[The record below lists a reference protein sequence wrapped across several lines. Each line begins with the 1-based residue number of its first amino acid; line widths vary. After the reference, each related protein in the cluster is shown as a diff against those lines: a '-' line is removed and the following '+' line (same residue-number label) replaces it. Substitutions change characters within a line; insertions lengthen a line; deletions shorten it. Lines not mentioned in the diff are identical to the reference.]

1 MQNYDSYERIAFI
14 FRKLKTLHILSEAQ
28 DIFFYIFVTFR
39 KSHFTHPHLHFQMFS
54 RLMDSMVRD
63 IKESTTSVSNKMSE
77 DRMTIIVQSLIIF
90 IIPWSIAS
98 NITGE
103 KNKVESHTDTQ
114 FKNII

>member
-14 FRKLKTLHILSEAQ
+14 FRKLKTLHILSEAL
-28 DIFFYIFVTFR
+28 DKLLIFVTFR